1 MHCAWTPCIGWAD
14 EPRESRAAWGGND
27 GHGMNSGLVQCFSS
41 QPGTSA
47 GASTA
52 AYNTHTSATPHLLL
66 LDPPPSP
73 PPSNQPNRELRL
85 QPNAPF
91 PLAAGLTEVSLAL
104 RPLQPGRRQYV
115 VHAVDLAR
123 RALLASWLVCAVN
136 RLPAVTKSFSLTIP
150 AALGARKKVSLA
162 NPYSYDTTYKFY
174 SDQVCGRVSC
184 VHTYR
189 GACGLP

>member
-1 MHCAWTPCIGWAD
+1 MLLL
-14 EPRESRAAWGGND
+14 AAK
-27 GHGMNSGLVQCFSS
+27 V
-41 QPGTSA
+41 PVRR
-47 GASTA
+47 ASTLTQQRTA
-52 AYNTHTSATPHLLL
+52 MPHSDRLLCIL
-66 LDPPPSP
+66 CVCCC
-73 PPSNQPNRELRL
+73 RELRL

-184 VHTYR
+184 VVCAHIQGGRVAFLSGTSHHPSQTLL
-189 GACGLP
+189 ACCC